1 MVSVSDR
8 HRGVGHG
15 ETEVEMHEDAG
26 ATWSLG
32 EVVYLAWLAVIA
44 LAWVVLP
51 MALVLAGR

>member
-1 MVSVSDR
+1 
-8 HRGVGHG
+8 
-15 ETEVEMHEDAG
+15 MHEHPA

-32 EVVYLAWLAVIA
+32 EVVYLAWLTVIA